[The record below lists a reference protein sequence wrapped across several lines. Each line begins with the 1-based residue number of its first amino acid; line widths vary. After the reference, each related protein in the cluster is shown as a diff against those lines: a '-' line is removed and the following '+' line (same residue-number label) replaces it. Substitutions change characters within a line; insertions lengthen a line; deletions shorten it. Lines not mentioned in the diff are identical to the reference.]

1 MTNKP
6 VIETIKFT
14 IPGTDR
20 KLIIY
25 INSKRENCLVNI
37 AIASPD
43 ETTEDTLIHIDN
55 FDNPNQLLTAIYL
68 DNDEPTEVYRKNI

>member
-6 VIETIKFT
+6 TIETIKFT

-20 KLIIY
+20 KLIINV
-25 INSKRENCLVNI
+25 NSERENCLVDI
-37 AIASPD
+37 TIASSD
-43 ETTEDTLIHIDN
+43 ETTEDALIHIDN